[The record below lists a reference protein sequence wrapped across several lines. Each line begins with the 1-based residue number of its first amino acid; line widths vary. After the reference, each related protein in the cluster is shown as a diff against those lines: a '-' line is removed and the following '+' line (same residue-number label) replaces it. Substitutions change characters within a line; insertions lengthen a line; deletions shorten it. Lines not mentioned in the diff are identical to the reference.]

1 MTGTSED
8 LLQAVYGLRKAAEA
22 QFTGNDYYQVANEI
36 AVLIENLGGGDGTV
50 PAGQDAAYGFATM
63 LDEVRRLAKANTS
76 GSQYNVIAR
85 DIDRIA
91 SFLTPAAEAPATPA
105 PASEKPASAA
115 PAAAAAAPAPSSK
128 PETPVDLMQ
137 AVLGLRR
144 AAEDRFPGSAYHEVG
159 KEIDGLIETLGGNEG
174 SVPPGKD
181 ATYGFATM
189 LDEVRRLAGARTSGN
204 QYYSIVVKLDRLSSY
219 VTWPATATET
229 AAAPAAAHVAAP
241 VHTPSAA
248 KPTFADLA
256 ADSKARVEEVAASL
270 GIAAAHHAAPV
281 QQEAETVPEPEVLE
295 KRSSEPCAMPEL
307 APVAPAAAVTAEL
320 AAASMPADHAHEH
333 AGGGDAAKC
342 PYHSLFA
349 ETAGEPAAEP
359 STAHPAAPSQA
370 EAEEAPGER
379 RLESRSSE
387 DVRQPLES
395 VEPAAIAAEAAPEPI
410 AAETAPDLGSPA
422 AQGEVFVIEETTV
435 VEVATIAVEPAIVE
449 QIIEAADP
457 AGTKRKE
464 PKTLFRLWLDLA
476 FGRKD

>member
-36 AVLIENLGGGDGTV
+36 TALIEHLGGGDGTV

-85 DIDRIA
+85 DIDGIA
-91 SFLTPAAEAPATPA
+91 SFLTPAAEAPAKPA
-105 PASEKPASAA
+105 PASEKPAFAA

-181 ATYGFATM
+181 AAYGFATM
-189 LDEVRRLAGARTSGN
+189 LDEVRRLAETHTTGN
-204 QYYSIVVKLDRLSSY
+204 QYYAIVVKLDRLTSY
-219 VTWPATATET
+219 LT
-229 AAAPAAAHVAAP
+229 AAAPAKAPEAAPASVP

-248 KPTFADLA
+248 EPTFADLA
-256 ADSKARVEEVAASL
+256 AASKARVEEVAASL
-270 GIAAAHHAAPV
+270 GIAAAHHAAP
-281 QQEAETVPEPEVLE
+281 QHRQAETAPEPEVLE

-307 APVAPAAAVTAEL
+307 APVAAPPAAVMAEL
-320 AAASMPADHAHEH
+320 AAASMPADHVHEDT
-333 AGGGDAAKC
+333 GGGDAAKC

-349 ETAGEPAAEP
+349 ETAEEPAAEP
-359 STAHPAAPSQA
+359 APAHPAAPPQA

-435 VEVATIAVEPAIVE
+435 VEVVEIAVEPAVVE
-449 QIIEAADP
+449 QEIEAADP